1 MSEKKKTSGVGR
13 KRNFGF
19 LIYPDSAPT
28 NWKELLSDT
37 HIPAFVSPLH
47 DKDVNA
53 DGTIKK
59 AHYHVMLMYEGVKT
73 DKQVEEVKNLLG
85 GVGNEIIH
93 SLRGYARYLTHK
105 DNPEKAQYNDKDILS
120 FSGANYREV
129 VMLPTDADAI
139 VSEMTLYIDKYF
151 IYSFRQF
158 FNYCRDNKEDWYY
171 ALLHGQSYVIKEYI
185 KSLAWEEASG
195 EAKILEQL
203 RAEKLKDGI

>member
-1 MSEKKKTSGVGR
+1 MSEKKKTNGAGR

-19 LIYPDSAPT
+19 IIYPDSAPA
-28 NWKELLSDT
+28 NWKELLADT

-53 DGTIKK
+53 DGSPKK

-73 DKQVEEVKNLLG
+73 DEQVGEVKKLLG

-120 FSGANYREV
+120 FSGANYREI

-171 ALLHGQSYVIKEYI
+171 ALLHGQSYIIKEYI
-185 KSLAWEEASG
+185 KSLAWEETSG
-195 EAKILEQL
+195 EAKFLEQL
-203 RAEKLKDGI
+203 RADKLKDGV